1 MFCFPFLLREKRST
15 RSEDR
20 VDFVQII
27 CVFISIFSVCLLKI
41 NLFSVNCQF
50 FYFSSVGM
58 SFVRG
63 VARSANADTVETAN
77 PMVWP
82 SDHV

>member
-50 FYFSSVGM
+50 FIFRVFACHS
-58 SFVRG
+58 RG
-63 VARSANADTVETAN
+63 VARSANADTVEMAI